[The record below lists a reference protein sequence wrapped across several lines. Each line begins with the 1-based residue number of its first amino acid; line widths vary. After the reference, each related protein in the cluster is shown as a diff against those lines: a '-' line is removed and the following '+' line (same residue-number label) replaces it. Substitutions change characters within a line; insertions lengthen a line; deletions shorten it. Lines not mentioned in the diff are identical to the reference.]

1 MTVNRG
7 RLQVGGWPADPDRRI
22 SRWLAALAA
31 WVLIWIATPIAGRVV
46 GDEIIPAI
54 VTLGV
59 VAQAITTLAAL
70 ASAWSQKRIARA
82 AAIVLVGAWA
92 VEALGVATGFPFGH
106 YDYTDVL
113 WPQVAGVPLLIPLA
127 WLMMLPP
134 AWAVVAALLGEHRAD
149 GWPYR
154 ITFAALSGL
163 AFTAWDLYLDPQM
176 VGWGLWTWDV
186 PGAYFGIP
194 WVNFAGW
201 WVASSLFTLL
211 VRPQGL
217 PVRPLMVMYT
227 LVWGF
232 QLIGLGVFW
241 GQPGPA
247 LAGFV
252 GMGVFVLNAWRQE
265 TQR

>member
-7 RLQVGGWPADPDRRI
+7 RIVIGRWSADPARRM
-22 SRWLAALAA
+22 SPWLAALAV
-31 WVLIWIATPIAGRVV
+31 WLLIWIATPVAGRVA
-46 GDEIIPAI
+46 GDGILPTI

-59 VAQAITTLAAL
+59 VTQAMTTLVVL
-70 ASAWSQKRIARA
+70 ASRWSQKRIACA
-82 AAIVLVGAWA
+82 AVIVLAGAWA

-106 YDYTDVL
+106 YDYTDAL

-149 GWPYR
+149 GWLHR
-154 ITFAALSGL
+154 IAFAALSGL

-176 VGWGLWTWDV
+176 VGWGLWTWDA
-186 PGAYFGIP
+186 PGGYFGIP

-211 VRPQGL
+211 VRPQSL
-217 PVRPLMVMYT
+217 PVRPLLVIYT

-232 QLIGLGVFW
+232 QLVGLGIFW

-252 GMGVFVLNAWRQE
+252 GMGIFVLSAWRQE
-265 TQR
+265 AQR